1 MQDII
6 GREVNLGDLV
16 LTYKKNAKISK
27 ISTKLYA
34 LMIADDRAFNDIG
47 NFKCDAVYLVQNPSP
62 EEQQIKA
69 ALHKKYMEYTYEE
82 TKKKNDIA
90 MVRSKLSR
98 KGALCPGDILTSN
111 SGAYRGI
118 YLYLGK
124 LNYHDSS
131 LYTKDRNNVHVYL
144 RITND
149 YCSYMSQLK
158 AEIEKMDNQTYT
170 LNGFFTLIEGIQEP
184 LFTSQDYKALKQV
197 AEKKIA
203 RERKCGIDAVFYE
216 SHRGGVI
223 TLLSSPTPGLA
234 DKLAHVNLSD
244 FGKDYQIVFVTKT
257 GYSYR
262 TIYESDLSLID
273 VYLSNPN

>member
-98 KGALCPGDILTSN
+98 KGALCPGDILTSD

-124 LNYHDSS
+124 LNYRDSS
-131 LYTKDRNNVHVYL
+131 LYTKDRDNVHVYL

-149 YCSYMSQLK
+149 FCSYMPQLK
-158 AEIEKMDNQTYT
+158 AEIGKMDNQTYT
-170 LNGFFTLIEGIQEP
+170 LNEFFTLIEGIQDT
-184 LFTSQDYKALKQV
+184 LFTSQDYKTLKQV

-203 RERKCGIDAVFYE
+203 RERKSGIDAVFYE
-216 SHRGGVI
+216 SHRSVI

-244 FGKDYQIVFVTKT
+244 FGKDYQIVFVTKIV
-257 GYSYR
+257 YSYR

-273 VYLSNPN
+273 VYLSSPH

>member
-1 MQDII
+1 MRDII

-69 ALHKKYMEYTYEE
+69 ALHKRYMEYTYEE

-98 KGALCPGDILTSN
+98 KGALCPGDILTSD
-111 SGAYRGI
+111 SGAYHGI
-118 YLYLGK
+118 YMYLGK
-124 LNYHDSS
+124 FNYRDSS
-131 LYTKDRNNVHVYL
+131 LYTKDRDNAHVYL

-149 YCSYMSQLK
+149 YCSYMPQLK
-158 AEIEKMDNQTYT
+158 AEIGKMDNQTYT
-170 LNGFFTLIEGIQEP
+170 LNEFFTLIEGIQET
-184 LFTSQDYKALKQV
+184 LFTSQDYKTLKQV

-203 RERKCGIDAVFYE
+203 RERKSGIDAVFYE
-216 SHRGGVI
+216 SHRRVI
-223 TLLSSPTPGLA
+223 TLLSSPTPGLV

-257 GYSYR
+257 GYSYH

-273 VYLSNPN
+273 VYLSNPH